1 MASALCDLLV
11 AVGVTLGGNCQ
22 TTPAADDLVP
32 KDDPAAWAIPP
43 APRKEEPK
51 PAPAPTFPP
60 VVVEKT
66 VYIEKLAPAYAPAPV
81 QAPLPKV
88 EAPKQPDPYELAA
101 RAAYAS
107 RSHGLPSWQ
116 SVAIPASL
124 PRTGS
129 AATLGA
135 KGTIPAMPAKP
146 LDLAAVVKAEGSAE
160 YEEKSITSTLP
171 VDNSRI
177 ITTDRYISAIVET
190 GVNTQLDGGTGG
202 PVVLQVTRDVFGYHG
217 RNLLMPKGSRLVCG
231 FKPLDKV
238 GSSRA
243 PFRCSRILR
252 GGDRAEIYGMK
263 ANVTD
268 MQGALGVS
276 GEVDNRF
283 FERYGT
289 AFILAGISTAVRAAT
304 TSTTTNESLASQSS
318 SLQTGGEE
326 LSQRLGEV
334 TASALEQTINL
345 NPILK
350 IAQGTRVQIRPD
362 TDWYI
367 RKIGSEEE

>member
-1 MASALCDLLV
+1 MASALCDLLL
-11 AVGVTLGGNCQ
+11 AIGVTLGGNCQ
-22 TTPAADDLVP
+22 TMPAGDDLVP

-43 APRKEEPK
+43 APPKAEPK
-51 PAPAPTFPP
+51 PAPVPTFPP

-66 VYIEKLAPAYAPAPV
+66 VYIEKPVPAPAP
-81 QAPLPKV
+81 APIQPPPPKV
-88 EAPKQPDPYELAA
+88 EAPTQPDPLELAA

-107 RSHGLPSWQ
+107 RAQGGWRG
-116 SVAIPASL
+116 VAVPVSL
-124 PRTGS
+124 PRTG
-129 AATLGA
+129 AAASLGG
-135 KGTIPAMPAKP
+135 KSSLPAMPARP
-146 LDLAAVVKAEGSAE
+146 LDLAAVVKSGGAAA

-177 ITTDRYISAIVET
+177 VTTDRYISAIVET

-217 RNLLMPKGSRLVCG
+217 RNLLIPKGSRLVCG

-263 ANVTD
+263 ANVSD

-304 TSTTTNESLASQSS
+304 TSTTTSETLARQSS

-326 LSQRLGEV
+326 LSQRLGEI

>member
-1 MASALCDLLV
+1 MASALCDLFL
-11 AVGVTLGGNCQ
+11 AIGVTLGGTCQ
-22 TTPAADDLVP
+22 TAPAGDDLVP
-32 KDDPAAWAIPP
+32 QDDPAAWAIPP

-51 PAPAPTFPP
+51 PTPAPTFPP

-66 VYIEKLAPAYAPAPV
+66 VYVEKPAPAP
-81 QAPLPKV
+81 APTPSPAAKV
-88 EAPKQPDPYELAA
+88 EAPKPPDPIELAA

-107 RSHGLPSWQ
+107 RTQGGWHG
-116 SVAIPASL
+116 VAVPVSL
-124 PRTGS
+124 PRTD
-129 AATLGA
+129 AAVRLGG
-135 KGTIPAMPAKP
+135 KPTIPAMPAKP
-146 LDLAAVVKAEGSAE
+146 LDLAAVVKSDGTTE
-160 YEEKSITSTLP
+160 YEEQSITSTLP

-177 ITTDRYISAIVET
+177 ITTDRYISAVVET

-304 TSTTTNESLASQSS
+304 TSTTTNERIASQSS
-318 SLQTGGEE
+318 ALETGGEE
-326 LSQRLGEV
+326 LSQRLGEI